1 MIWGVYLLSPG
12 EIVIITKHKKCL
24 VCTIRVLVNS
34 LLYFAGKTNQFVF
47 NEKTISI

>member
-1 MIWGVYLLSPG
+1 
-12 EIVIITKHKKCL
+12 VIITKHKKCL